1 MILRTVLEPEH
12 TFADALGAV
21 AETFNLHNRHA
32 DFHFMDFLRLQ
43 MASYGMKI
51 YEWFAMVTFTMIAF
65 DVGGDLPFRAKA
77 YCTGT
82 TPMPVYVILSTGDT
96 PGSLRVIYEYQHKRI
111 DVAALRQCH
120 AAMLDV
126 IRTGIRDPSIT
137 MRELLD
143 LPEPAADAA
152 R

>member
-1 MILRTVLEPEH
+1 
-12 TFADALGAV
+12 
-21 AETFNLHNRHA
+21 
-32 DFHFMDFLRLQ
+32 
-43 MASYGMKI
+43 
-51 YEWFAMVTFTMIAF
+51 MVTFTMIAF

-82 TPMPVYVILSTGDT
+82 TPMPVYVILSMGDT
-96 PGSLRVIYEYQHKRI
+96 PGSWKVIYEYQHKRI